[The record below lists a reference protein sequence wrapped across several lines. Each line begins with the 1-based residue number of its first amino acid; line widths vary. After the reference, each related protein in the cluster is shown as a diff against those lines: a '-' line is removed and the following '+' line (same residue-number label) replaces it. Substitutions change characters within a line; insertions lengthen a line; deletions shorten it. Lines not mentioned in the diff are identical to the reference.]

1 MELTLTGLDAI
12 VALAVAE
19 DLGTGDVTGEAIIP
33 ADERCAATVLAT
45 QAGVVAGLG
54 LVEHVYRAIDPE
66 VAVTPFVADG
76 TAVDAPP
83 VELARIEG
91 PARAV
96 LAGERIALNLL
107 GRLSGVATSTRAYVD
122 AVAGTGVGI
131 LDTRKTMPGLRALE
145 KYAVACGGGVNH
157 RMGLYDAFL
166 IKDNHLRI
174 AGGVLPALALARA
187 AHPDLPITVEVEDL
201 TQLRDA
207 VAGGA
212 ERIMLDNMPPD
223 LMREAVGVVAG
234 RAEVEASGGITLAN
248 VREVALTGVD
258 VISVGAITH
267 SASWFDVSLE
277 VT

>member
-1 MELTLTGLDAI
+1 MELTLTELDAI

-19 DLGTGDVTGEAIIP
+19 DIGAGDVTGEAIIP
-33 ADERCAATVLAT
+33 PDARCAAVVLAKQT
-45 QAGVVAGLG
+45 GIVAGIG
-54 LVEHVYRAIDPE
+54 LLQHVYRAVDQE
-66 VAVTPFVADG
+66 VEVTPLVADG
-76 TAVDAPP
+76 TAVGAPP
-83 VELARIEG
+83 LDLARVEG

-96 LAGERIALNLL
+96 LAGERTALNLV
-107 GRLSGVATSTRAYVD
+107 GRLSGVATATRAYVD

-131 LDTRKTMPGLRALE
+131 LDTRKTMPGLRTLD

-174 AGGVLPALALARA
+174 AGGVLPAIALARA
-187 AHPDLPITVEVEDL
+187 THPDLPITVEVEDL
-201 TQLRDA
+201 RQLREA
-207 VAGGA
+207 LAGGA
-212 ERIMLDNMPPD
+212 ERIMLDNMPPAA
-223 LMREAVGVVAG
+223 MREAVGVVAG
-234 RAEVEASGGITLAN
+234 RAEVEASGGVTLAN
-248 VREVALTGVD
+248 VREIASTGVD

>member
-1 MELTLTGLDAI
+1 MELTLSGVDAV

-33 ADERCAATVLAT
+33 ADARCSAAVLAK
-45 QAGVVAGLG
+45 QDGVVAGVG
-54 LVEHVYRAIDPE
+54 LLEHVYRAIDPE
-66 VAVTPFVADG
+66 VEVTVLVADG
-76 TAVDAPP
+76 TAVHAPP

-91 PARAV
+91 PSRAV

-107 GRLSGVATSTRAYVD
+107 GRLSGVATATRAYVD

-157 RMGLYDAFL
+157 RMGLYDALL

-174 AGGVLPALALARA
+174 AGGVLPAIALART

-207 VAGGA
+207 LAGGA
-212 ERIMLDNMPPD
+212 ERIMLDNMPPAA
-223 LMREAVGVVAG
+223 MREAVGVIAG
-234 RAEVEASGGITLAN
+234 RAEVEASGGVTLAS
-248 VREVALTGVD
+248 VRGVALTGVD

-267 SASWFDVSLE
+267 SANWFDVSLE

>member
-19 DLGTGDVTGEAIIP
+19 DLGTGDVTGEAIVP
-33 ADERCAATVLAT
+33 VDARCTAVVHAK
-45 QAGVVAGLG
+45 QAGIVAGID

-66 VAVTPFVADG
+66 VDVTPLAADG

-83 VELARIEG
+83 VALARIEG

-107 GRLSGVATSTRAYVD
+107 GRLSGVATATRAYVD

-166 IKDNHLRI
+166 VKDNHLRI
-174 AGGVLPALALARA
+174 AGGVLPAIALALA

-201 TQLRDA
+201 TQLHDA
-207 VAGGA
+207 ITGGA
-212 ERIMLDNMPPD
+212 ERILLDNMSPAA
-223 LMREAVGVVAG
+223 MREAVAVVAG

-267 SASWFDVSLE
+267 SADWFDVSLE